1 MLKEE
6 MIALVKQALAAAQAF
21 GDLPDT
27 DIPNFTVEIPKNR
40 DFGDWAT
47 NIAMILARPMQK
59 EPREIAERL
68 AVHLLSVGKRH
79 IERVEVA
86 GPGFLNF
93 HLKPSWVDDIL
104 RRIISEGERYGFW
117 DIGQGRRVQVEFVS
131 ANPTGPIHAWNARG
145 GAIGDV
151 LANLL
156 TAIGYRVEREYYYN
170 DAINSLQVRR
180 LGESV
185 AYHYLQLCGVEA
197 PAPEDG
203 YQGDYVLDIARTL
216 QMREGDRYVQWDPEE
231 RGRLFSELAEK
242 EILTQQKEDLKNFGI
257 EYDVWFSE
265 RTLYETGKV
274 QEAIELMRQN
284 GYTYEADGALWLRS
298 TAAGDDKDR
307 VLIRSNGLPTY
318 IASEAAYN
326 RDKFER
332 GFDKVLNIWGPDHHG
347 YVARTKAVVQAL
359 GYDPNRLDIVIH
371 QIVRFF
377 SQGQE
382 VRMSKRAGEFITLA
396 EVLEEIGK
404 DAARF
409 FYLMRSADTVFDFD
423 LELAKKQSD
432 ENPVYYVQYAH
443 ARICSILRTAEERG
457 VPLPDPLR
465 SDLEMLS
472 DPAEV
477 ELIRK
482 LASFRDE
489 IRGAALAYE
498 PHRMTRYAIDLAIL
512 FHQFYTVCRVLSDDP
527 ELTAARLVLVEAA
540 RIVLRNCLTLLGVTA
555 PERM

>member
-1 MLKEE
+1 
-6 MIALVKQALAAAQAF
+6 
-21 GDLPDT
+21 
-27 DIPNFTVEIPKNR
+27 
-40 DFGDWAT
+40 
-47 NIAMILARPMQK
+47 
-59 EPREIAERL
+59 
-68 AVHLLSVGKRH
+68 
-79 IERVEVA
+79 
-86 GPGFLNF
+86 
-93 HLKPSWVDDIL
+93 
-104 RRIISEGERYGFW
+104 
-117 DIGQGRRVQVEFVS
+117 
-131 ANPTGPIHAWNARG
+131 
-145 GAIGDV
+145 
-151 LANLL
+151 
-156 TAIGYRVEREYYYN
+156 
-170 DAINSLQVRR
+170 
-180 LGESV
+180 
-185 AYHYLQLCGVEA
+185 
-197 PAPEDG
+197 
-203 YQGDYVLDIARTL
+203 
-216 QMREGDRYVQWDPEE
+216 MREGDRYVQWDPEE